1 MQVFER
7 RDFKGIVAGLLVPLL
22 SAGRS
27 YILSGIA
34 GFNREL
40 TFCTTPRRALILK
53 MPSMRDQTS
62 LDEGNSYGLSI
73 GSRRTPHTPRQHR
86 RD

>member
-1 MQVFER
+1 MRVFER
-7 RDFKGIVAGLLVPLL
+7 RKFRGTVAGLLVPLL

-34 GFNREL
+34 GYNREL
-40 TFCTTPRRALILK
+40 TFCITPRRALILK
-53 MPSMRDQTS
+53 MLSMRDQTS

-73 GSRRTPHTPRQHR
+73 GSRQTPHTPRQHR